1 MNMPLLSFGSNQV
14 DLGGISISA
23 SATSKSSEIDVG
35 NIENAIAISL
45 WTLSSSSL
53 RPLIPPIKSI
63 LLSTLG
69 SPIPRIGVSRKS

>member
-69 SPIPRIGVSRKS
+69 SPIPRIGVRRKS